1 MSNPSI
7 EPSNQSFDPSK
18 FSVGG
23 ITKPFIAIS
32 LLLCYIGERNLK
44 NDRQVAIIFFIIAG
58 ILLFIWVIIFIY
70 LLLKDPIKLRSEKHE
85 QRMTEIE
92 KLKSVN
98 NVSD

>member
-1 MSNPSI
+1 MSNPLI
-7 EPSNQSFDPSK
+7 ESSKQSFDPSK
-18 FSVGG
+18 FSIGG
-23 ITKPFIAIS
+23 ITKPFITIS
-32 LLLCYIGERNLK
+32 ILLCYLGERNLK
-44 NDRQVAIIFFIIAG
+44 SDRQVAITIFVIAG